1 MVGVIA
7 EMDGKTYLVM
17 EKQAAAISG
26 MLYLDS
32 VAFLKWI
39 NKKVCVQQSLFAP
52 SAQFTPNPNPKC
64 NPLDHIESHYY
75 IIRHLEPIDSKLSI
89 DIYDSNKKL

>member
-1 MVGVIA
+1 MIA
-7 EMDGKTYLVM
+7 EMDGETCLVM
-17 EKQAAAISG
+17 EKQADAISG

-75 IIRHLEPIDSKLSI
+75 INWHL
-89 DIYDSNKKL
+89 